1 MVSRFSKNLLPMI
14 RIAISVEA
22 FEAIART
29 LPLGSVG
36 YENSTNEQGQKL
48 IWLDRAVIDRL
59 RSLRGRGES
68 FSDVTLRPA
77 SENVV

>member
-1 MVSRFSKNLLPMI
+1 MI

-36 YENSTNEQGQKL
+36 YENKTNE
-48 IWLDRAVIDRL
+48 
-59 RSLRGRGES
+59 RGERLIVMVGVGLGHI
-68 FSDVTLRPA
+68 VTDA
-77 SENVV
+77 I